1 MIKNI
6 RNFSIIAHI
15 DHGKSTISDRLIQTC
30 GGLSEREMSSQVLDS
45 MDLEKER
52 GITIKAQSVTI
63 FYTSRQQQKY
73 RLNFIDTPG
82 HVNFSYEVSRS
93 LSACEGAILIVDATQ
108 GVEAQTVANCYTAI
122 DMGLEVI
129 PVLNKIDLPT
139 ADIYRSKEEIE
150 DIIGIS
156 AVNAIECSGKTG
168 FGINNLLERIIYDIP
183 YPNGSI
189 QKNLQAIIID
199 SWFDNYKGVI
209 SLICVKNGYIK
220 KGQVITIMSN
230 NKNYIVEDIGIFT
243 PKKVSQ
249 DALYCGEVGW
259 IMCGIKKINNI
270 LVGDTITSSNKPAKK
285 PLLGFKKIQPQIY
298 AGIFPTD
305 SNQYPLFKDALTKL
319 SINDS
324 SLFFELEHSTALG
337 FGFRCGFLGMLHME
351 IIQSRLERE
360 YKLNLISTSPSVI
373 YEIKLNDNTIIKID
387 NPTKFP
393 LIHQIKEIREPIVKC
408 NIFSPP
414 EYVGNII
421 VLCNKKR
428 AVQVSINYYTRQ
440 VALVFEMPM
449 SEVILNFFDEL
460 KSITS
465 GYASLEYEFIKF
477 QKSDS
482 VKLDILINS
491 DRIDALSIIIHKKNV
506 QYQAKKI
513 IDKMKENI
521 PRHQFDIIIQAAI
534 GTHII
539 ARNTIKQLRKN
550 VLAKC
555 YGGDVSR
562 KKKLLNK
569 QKIGK
574 KRMKKIGNILIPQ
587 EAFFSVLNI
596 N

>member
-1 MIKNI
+1 MKNI